1 MREIYKSLEKAAY
14 RSAWGLTLA
23 LGMSC
28 TNREQEIKI
37 VAPEP
42 VKEVSAVKEI
52 QIEEPVY
59 EELEPR
65 IPHSQVPVKY
75 RVNGAYMR
83 LCNVVKS
90 TKAWREG
97 GLEEKRIEMNEL
109 MKYSNRFRSFKAG
122 RLTDQEAE
130 ELIVEMETYTDS
142 TIMFER
148 EDRQRA
154 VEGK

>member
-1 MREIYKSLEKAAY
+1 MRQIYKSLEKAAY

-28 TNREQEIKI
+28 TDGKEEVKI
-37 VAPEP
+37 AAPEP
-42 VKEVSAVKEI
+42 VKEAPALNEV

-65 IPHSQVPVKY
+65 TQNSQVPIKY

-97 GLEEKRIEMNEL
+97 SLEEKRLEMDEL
-109 MKYSNRFRSFKAG
+109 KKYSKRFGDFKAG
-122 RLTDQEAE
+122 RLTDLEAQ
-130 ELIVEMETYTDS
+130 ELIVEMETYTNS
-142 TIMFER
+142 TMMFELG
-148 EDRQRA
+148 ERA
-154 VEGK
+154 KRRK